1 MSKQSKGDYFW
12 KHFCKGERVYLYV
25 LDGEPCNWCDVPQ
38 SGSLTQIYTDE
49 NGRKVK
55 VTVDFHDEIHTHP
68 LKDVK
73 VL

>member
-1 MSKQSKGDYFW
+1 MNTGHDNYW
-12 KHFCKGERVYLYV
+12 KHYCKPEKGFLFT

-38 SGSLTQIYTDE
+38 SGPLTTLYTDE
-49 NGRKVK
+49 QGRKVS